1 MPTHKNRKKQRNT
14 RKKRGGENSIQ
25 EIFLQYLQDLKTPT
39 NPCNIGT
46 KCKTPQSKS
55 AQKISVCDNAV
66 FKGPK
71 LGFSPSVNVN
81 TNENYIQVDPH
92 TMNLLVQTAVR
103 SLKNKTIEQYNE
115 ICSASDYSYAL
126 KGDSYNLPLVL
137 QCTRDGVEAC
147 QANKTNVNSV
157 EDYIKNV
164 NSVEDYIKMMNVE
177 LDTLKKNN
185 SADFNEKKIEMV
197 NQIIGWIKSIV
208 ESLDFLFEKIQFHHC
223 DPKAAQLFLNGDDV
237 IVGDLDKVTFSL
249 NIENEGRKSRY
260 RICLGG
266 RLERAAAA
274 AKGSIPEKMRYETKP
289 RATNNFEKAAFIASI
304 LLLSNDPVRSIIY
317 DRMTIVDELKSL
329 REFINWPLLLDK
341 ARRYPNF
348 KDRTSHKMASECVY
362 TSSILL
368 DSNFT
373 IGDGSQS
380 TENPIIASQVNP

>member
-1 MPTHKNRKKQRNT
+1 MPTHKNRRKQRNT

-46 KCKTPQSKS
+46 KCRTPQSKS

-92 TMNLLVQTAVR
+92 TMNLLVQTAIKSLENR
-103 SLKNKTIEQYNE
+103 SIEQYNE
-115 ICSASDYSYAL
+115 ICSARDYSYAL
-126 KGDSYNLPLVL
+126 KGDSYNLLLVHR
-137 QCTRDGVEAC
+137 CRRDEVEKC
-147 QANKTNVNSV
+147 QT
-157 EDYIKNV
+157 NV
-164 NSVEDYIKMMNVE
+164 NSVEDYIKMMNEE

-185 SADFNEKKIEMV
+185 SPDFNAKKIEMV
-197 NQIIGWIKSIV
+197 NKIIGWIKSIV

-223 DPKAAQLFLNGDDV
+223 DPKAAQLFLNGNDV

-348 KDRTSHKMASECVY
+348 KDRTSHKIASECVY

-380 TENPIIASQVNP
+380 TQNPIIASQATP

>member
-14 RKKRGGENSIQ
+14 RKKRGGENGIQ
-25 EIFLQYLQDLKTPT
+25 ETFLQYLQNLKTPT
-39 NPCNIGT
+39 NSCNIGQG
-46 KCKTPQSKS
+46 CRTPQSKS
-55 AQKISVCDNAV
+55 AQKISVCNNAV

-71 LGFSPSVNVN
+71 VGFSPSVNVN
-81 TNENYIQVDPH
+81 TNQNYIQVDPH
-92 TMNLLVQTAVR
+92 TMNLLVQTAIKSLENR
-103 SLKNKTIEQYNE
+103 SIEQYNE
-115 ICSASDYSYAL
+115 ICSARDYSYAL
-126 KGDSYNLPLVL
+126 KGDSYNLPLVHR
-137 QCTRDGVEAC
+137 CPRDGVEEC
-147 QANKTNVNSV
+147 QT
-157 EDYIKNV
+157 NV
-164 NSVEDYIKMMNVE
+164 NSVEDYIKMMNEE

-185 SADFNEKKIEMV
+185 PADFNAKKIKMV

-208 ESLDFLFEKIQFHHC
+208 ESLDFLFKNIQFHHC
-223 DPKAAQLFLNGDDV
+223 DPKAAQLFLDREQV

-249 NIENEGRKSRY
+249 NIENEGRKTRY
-260 RICLGG
+260 RVCLGG
-266 RLERAAAA
+266 RLESAAAA

-317 DRMTIVDELKSL
+317 ERMTIVDELKSL

-348 KDRTSHKMASECVY
+348 KDRTSHKIASECVY

-373 IGDGSQS
+373 IGDGSK
-380 TENPIIASQVNP
+380 EFVNPIIKSQEEKS

>member
-14 RKKRGGENSIQ
+14 RKKRGGENGIQ
-25 EIFLQYLQDLKTPT
+25 ETFLQYLQNLKTPT
-39 NPCNIGT
+39 NSCNIGQG
-46 KCKTPQSKS
+46 CKTPQSKS
-55 AQKISVCDNAV
+55 AQKISVCNNAV

-71 LGFSPSVNVN
+71 VGFSPSVNVN
-81 TNENYIQVDPH
+81 TNQNYIQVDPH
-92 TMNLLVQTAVR
+92 TMNLLVQTAIKSLENR
-103 SLKNKTIEQYNE
+103 SIEQYNE
-115 ICSASDYSYAL
+115 ICSARDYSYAL

-137 QCTRDGVEAC
+137 RCTRDGVEEC
-147 QANKTNVNSV
+147 QT
-157 EDYIKNV
+157 NV
-164 NSVEDYIKMMNVE
+164 NSVEDYIKMMNEE

-185 SADFNEKKIEMV
+185 PADLQKNNSPDFNEKKIKMV
-197 NQIIGWIKSIV
+197 NQIIGWIKSIT
-208 ESLDFLFEKIQFHHC
+208 ESLDFLFKNIQFHHC
-223 DPKAAQLFLNGDDV
+223 DPKAAQLFLDREQV

-249 NIENEGRKSRY
+249 NIENEGRKTRY
-260 RICLGG
+260 RVCLGG
-266 RLERAAAA
+266 RLESAAVA

-317 DRMTIVDELKSL
+317 ERMTIVDELKSL

-348 KDRTSHKMASECVY
+348 KDRTSHKIASECVY

-373 IGDGSQS
+373 IGDGSK
-380 TENPIIASQVNP
+380 EFVNPIIKSQEEKS